1 MKKGFDISILGYSS
15 VSAITSLLLRERN
28 IEHTFRIKKFDSSF
42 DKFPPISNPLVNR
55 NTQILEK
62 NYILPVLK
70 SIQWIKG
77 YDFRWYDHNFNMT
90 MHLKGKYKFPLYAID
105 NRIRYKYLFNGI
117 SDEKNINLIEFDSD
131 EKLVENLSSKVNIVG
146 GETYLTPMFTENIM
160 FPKNSFSIK
169 RELFYVNLIA
179 SQSSLSKIKFST
191 SLFIAE
197 FGYIFIYPTLHLN
210 GKNGLT
216 VVVNLINNNI
226 VVEPNSVSQKWSEAL
241 DVIKG
246 HDIFLYN
253 ELKKCE
259 VIKENYRSVDL
270 QPCFN
275 NPVYLK
281 NGTYFMGVGDVIAKN
296 DPITGQGLNSGLN
309 IANKL
314 VELIYDDKKNFNS
327 ILEEY
332 EVYSNQML
340 DYLYH
345 INLAFT
351 QNKYLSSVVP
361 TFMNAMENKRLR
373 NFIIGETYEDISLY
387 FPWLNNENEN
397 EKLNSYFQYKSI
409 LEKLLTHFKLNDSF
423 YKK

>member
-1 MKKGFDISILGYSS
+1 MKKDFDISILGYSS
-15 VSAITSLLLRERN
+15 VSAMTSLLLSERN

-42 DKFPPISNPLVNR
+42 DKFPPISNPLVNL

-169 RELFYVNLIA
+169 RELFYVNLI
-179 SQSSLSKIKFST
+179 SSPNTLSKVNLST
-191 SLFIAE
+191 SLFIDG
-197 FGYIFIYPTLHLN
+197 FGYIFIYPSLHLN

-216 VVVNLINNNI
+216 VVVNLIKNNVN
-226 VVEPNSVSQKWSEAL
+226 VESNTILQKWNKTL
-241 DVIKG
+241 DFIKE
-246 HDIFLYN
+246 HDLFIYD

-259 VIKENYRSVDL
+259 IIKENYRTIDL

-275 NPVYLK
+275 NPIYFK
-281 NGTYFMGVGDVIAKN
+281 NDTYFMGVGDVVAKS

-314 VELIYDDKKNFNS
+314 VELIYNDKKNFNS

-361 TFMNAMENKRLR
+361 TFMNAMKNKKLR
-373 NFIIGETYEDISLY
+373 DFIIGETYEDISLY
-387 FPWLNNENEN
+387 FPWLNNEKEN
-397 EKLNSYFQYKSI
+397 EKLNARFQQKTI
-409 LEKLLTHFKLNDSF
+409 IEKLFSNFK
-423 YKK
+423 